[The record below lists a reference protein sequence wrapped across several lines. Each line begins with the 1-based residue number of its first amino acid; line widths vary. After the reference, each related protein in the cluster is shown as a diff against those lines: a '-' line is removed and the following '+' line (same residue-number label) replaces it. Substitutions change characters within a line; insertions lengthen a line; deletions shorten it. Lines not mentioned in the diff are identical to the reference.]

1 MQRAAISGE
10 TQICG
15 VIGHP
20 VRHTA
25 SPMMH
30 NTGYEKLGLNYRYMA
45 FDVAPDQLGAAMAGI
60 RALGIVG
67 LNVTI
72 PHKEAVIPYLDE
84 LDGSAKR
91 VQAVNTIVNRNG
103 RLIGYNTDG
112 AGFIDAFQAE
122 TTRTLQG
129 KSVILIGAGGAAKGI
144 AWALIDAGIAALT
157 ILNRSLEKA
166 QDLQR
171 QIQSQLSNVQEV
183 PITIFPLNQCP
194 DALITEA
201 DILINT
207 TPIGMGDTQGQSPFS
222 RWELI
227 TAHHLCCD
235 IIYKPAMT
243 AFLHAAQE
251 KGAQILGGAGMLA
264 GQGRLS
270 FEKFTGHHIDYA
282 TFRNVL

>member
-171 QIQSQLSNVQEV
+171 QIQSQLANAQEV

-194 DALITEA
+194 DALITAA

-235 IIYKPAMT
+235 IIYKPVMT
-243 AFLHAAQE
+243 AFLQAAQE

>member
-235 IIYKPAMT
+235 IIYKPVMT
-243 AFLHAAQE
+243 AFLQAAQE